1 MIKPL
6 LLSIFFTFF
15 CFLANAQVGNIT
27 KAHVSITSEN
37 GLYNETIVAFLPDA
51 TVGFDEQYDVI
62 KLIANPNIAL
72 YTFIENDKYAIQA
85 LPPIENEVTVQL
97 GLVCLPNINQ
107 QLKLIVFDYFES
119 GQVMLLRDL
128 ELDSTVIMNLNSTYN
143 FTTTIMDVNERFELI
158 FLPSINV
165 EVTPETCAGNDGTL
179 HFTNPSQYPGTLH
192 VINTT
197 FNSPEFTIENFLG
210 DTTIT
215 QLIYGAY
222 QIEFEDNYGRNQN
235 TTEEIAY
242 GYSIQASI
250 SASHDT
256 VEVGDSTFQLFATT
270 NLNVFTEWDFGD
282 NTPYSNETNPFHTY
296 LVPGNFMVK
305 YRSTNSFCTVFDS
318 LLVVVIQKPDTLPV
332 DTLPIDTLSIYQMQQ
347 APIFIYPNPAN
358 ERINIDGLEENEQ
371 AFLQVY
377 SLDGRIVLSKMIQ
390 NHELVDLRNWH
401 AGAYVFEIKSK
412 QKKPHQ
418 RVIIKSP

>member
-1 MIKPL
+1 MRFL
-6 LLSIFFTFF
+6 LLVFTTFF
-15 CFLANAQVGNIT
+15 LLNLGHSQTEIT
-27 KAHVSITSEN
+27 KAHISLTSEN

-51 TVGFDEQYDVI
+51 TVGVDNQYDVI

-72 YTFIENDKYAIQA
+72 YTFIENEKYAIQA
-85 LPPIENEVTVQL
+85 LPTIENEVTVQL
-97 GLVCLPNINQ
+97 GLICLPNINQ

-128 ELDSTVIMNLNSTYN
+128 ELDSTVVMNLDSTYN
-143 FTTTIMDVNERFELI
+143 FTTTSMDVNERFQLI
-158 FLPSINV
+158 FLPSIKV
-165 EVTPETCAGNDGTL
+165 EVTPETCVGNNGTL

-210 DTTIT
+210 DTTFT
-215 QLIYGAY
+215 QLIYGEY
-222 QIEFEDNYGRNQN
+222 QISFEDSFGRNQN
-235 TTEEIAY
+235 TSVEIAY
-242 GYSIQASI
+242 GYAIQANI

-256 VEVGDSTFQLFATT
+256 VELGDSTFQLFATT
-270 NLNVFTEWDFGD
+270 NLDVFTEWDFGD

-296 LVPGNFMVK
+296 LEPGNFMVK
-305 YRSTNSFCTVFDS
+305 YRGTNTFCTVFDS

-332 DTLPIDTLSIYQMQQ
+332 DTLPTDTLSIYPMQQ
-347 APIFIYPNPAN
+347 SPILIYPNPAN
-358 ERINIDGLEENEQ
+358 EWLNIDGLEENEP

-377 SLDGRIVLSKMIQ
+377 ALDGRIVLSKMIQ
-390 NHELVDLRNWH
+390 NHEFIDLKNWL
-401 AGAYVFEIKSK
+401 AGTYIFDIKSK

-418 RVIIKSP
+418 QLIIKSP